1 MESVDFN
8 HKGQNKKFNDYEE
21 IHGGSATATPLP
33 TEIKITYNKE
43 ISYRKGWEHKC
54 AVFSRH
60 DVAEGGDRLGV
71 GEAGGNS
78 LVTVRHILFKMPS

>member
-1 MESVDFN
+1 M
-8 HKGQNKKFNDYEE
+8 
-21 IHGGSATATPLP
+21 GGSATPMP

-71 GEAGGNS
+71 GETGGNS
-78 LVTVRHILFKMPS
+78 LVTVRHILFQNAIIKS